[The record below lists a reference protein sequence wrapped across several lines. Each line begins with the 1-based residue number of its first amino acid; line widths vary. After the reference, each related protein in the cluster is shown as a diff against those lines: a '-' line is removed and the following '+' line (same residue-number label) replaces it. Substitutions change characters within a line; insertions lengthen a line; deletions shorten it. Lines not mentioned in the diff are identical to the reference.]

1 MKASDIETAANL
13 LKRREALIT
22 DTANASS
29 GCWART
35 DGFLFQPELSRKHCD
50 EAMAEA
56 IRGAIRAELTRR
68 REVIDE
74 DLRALGVDTDECE
87 HTEATGGAA

>member
-29 GCWART
+29 GCWARP
-35 DGFLFQPELSRKHCD
+35 DGFLFQPELTRTHCD

-56 IRGAIRAELTRR
+56 IRGAIRAELNRR
-68 REVIDE
+68 RVRIDE
-74 DLRALGVDTDECE
+74 ELHLLGVDIDECE
-87 HTEATGGAA
+87 HTEAKGGAA